1 MNNRKPTKQI
11 DRHLTLEG
19 EAKHGR
25 WWVLLG
31 LRLLLYLL
39 LALEQLWR
47 MRIVVIWLLVIVSAL
62 AAWYLMVDRL
72 NEAKG
77 AEPVMVSV
85 DFQSPASW
93 RYFFTVIRGWK
104 FVDQGPQAE
113 NRGREYCANHGEL
126 IGLEPGESL
135 FIGFQKI
142 GRMRIERCV
151 ESYPPTPKEAQTF
164 CVEYGMTLQTVV
176 GTVVTCSREIGA

>member
-1 MNNRKPTKQI
+1 MKNLHLLRDVLDPIPSGRRKS
-11 DRHLTLEG
+11 H
-19 EAKHGR
+19 A
-25 WWVLLG
+25 LLK
-31 LRLLLYLL
+31 
-39 LALEQLWR
+39 LALGVLIL
-47 MRIVVIWLLVIVSAL
+47 IVIAGWF
-62 AAWYLMVDRL
+62 YFNGL
-72 NEAKG
+72 NTQRAVG
-77 AEPVMVSV
+77 AEPVRVSV

-104 FVDQGPQAE
+104 FEDQGPQAE
-113 NRGREYCANHGEL
+113 TRGREYCANHGEL

-164 CVEYGMTLQTVV
+164 CAEYGMTLQTVA
-176 GTVVTCSREIGA
+176 GTVVTCSRGIGA

>member
-11 DRHLTLEG
+11 DRYLTLEG
-19 EAKHGR
+19 EER
-25 WWVLLG
+25 PSQ
-31 LRLLLYLL
+31 LR
-39 LALEQLWR
+39 
-47 MRIVVIWLLVIVSAL
+47 
-62 AAWYLMVDRL
+62 AAWEWFKGGGIAWEIFLWVMVFFFVALVFLWL
-72 NEAKG
+72 NQPRPAG
-77 AEPVMVSV
+77 AAEPVMVSV

-126 IGLEPGESL
+126 IGLKPGESL

-151 ESYPPTPKEAQTF
+151 ESYPLTPKEAQTF
-164 CVEYGMTLQTVV
+164 CAEYGMTLQAVT
-176 GTVVTCSREIGA
+176 GTVVTCSRGIGA